1 MKYSNKLIEK
11 AKTAKSVEELLDLAK
26 AENIELTEE
35 EAAKAFEELNKTG
48 ELSDDELDN
57 VSGGCYE
64 SGDTPKFSVGQ
75 HVGVCAGRGHAPAR
89 ILSVSDK
96 KHDGWCKNMQWIY
109 SIKFDQGGEIR
120 NDVYEDNIINWN
132 D

>member
-1 MKYSNKLIEK
+1 MKLTREMMEK
-11 AKTAKSVEELLDLAK
+11 AKTAKSMQELLEMAK
-26 AENIELTEE
+26 AENIELSAE
-35 EAAKAFEELNKTG
+35 EAEKAFAELHKTG

-57 VSGGCYE
+57 VSAGCYE

-96 KHDGWCKNMQWIY
+96 KHDGWCRNEQWIY

-120 NDVYEDNIINWN
+120 NDVYEDNIIEWN

>member
-1 MKYSNKLIEK
+1 MEK
-11 AKTAKSVEELLDLAK
+11 AKTAKSMQELLEMAK
-26 AENIELTEE
+26 AENIELSAE
-35 EAAKAFEELNKTG
+35 EAEKAFEKLNKSG

-57 VSGGCYE
+57 VAGGCYE

-89 ILSVSDK
+89 ILSVSDE
-96 KHDGWCKNMQWIY
+96 KHDGWCKNKQWIY

-120 NDVYEDNIINWN
+120 NDVYEDNIIEWN

>member
-1 MKYSNKLIEK
+1 MKLTREMMEK
-11 AKTAKSVEELLDLAK
+11 AKTAKSMQELLEMAK
-26 AENIELTEE
+26 AENIELSAE
-35 EAAKAFEELNKTG
+35 EAETAFEKLNKSG

-57 VSGGCYE
+57 VSAGCYE

-89 ILSVSDK
+89 ILSVSDE
-96 KHDGWCKNMQWIY
+96 KHDGWCKNKQWIY

-120 NDVYEDNIINWN
+120 NDVYEDNIIEWN

>member
-1 MKYSNKLIEK
+1 MQ
-11 AKTAKSVEELLDLAK
+11 ELLEMAK
-26 AENIELTEE
+26 AENIELSAE
-35 EAAKAFEELNKTG
+35 EAEKAFEKLNKSG

-57 VSGGCYE
+57 VSAGCYE

-89 ILSVSDK
+89 ILSVSDE
-96 KHDGWCKNMQWIY
+96 KHDGWCKNKQWIY

-120 NDVYEDNIINWN
+120 NDVYEDNIIEWN

>member
-1 MKYSNKLIEK
+1 MNISKELLEK
-11 AKTAKSVEELLDLAK
+11 AKTAKSAEELLELAK

-35 EAAKAFEELNKTG
+35 QAKEYFATIHASG
-48 ELSDDELDN
+48 ELSDEELDN

-89 ILSVSDK
+89 ILSVSDE
-96 KHDGWCKNMQWIY
+96 KHDGWCKNKQWIY
-109 SIKFDQGGEIR
+109 SIKFDQGREIR
-120 NDVYEDNIINWN
+120 NDVYEDNIIEWN

>member
-1 MKYSNKLIEK
+1 MKLTREMMEK
-11 AKTAKSVEELLDLAK
+11 AKTAKSMQELLEMAK
-26 AENIELTEE
+26 AENIELSAE
-35 EAAKAFEELNKTG
+35 EAEKAFEKLNKSG

-57 VSGGCYE
+57 VSAGCYE

-89 ILSVSDK
+89 ILSVSDE
-96 KHDGWCKNMQWIY
+96 KHDGWCKNKQWIY
-109 SIKFDQGGEIR
+109 SIKFDQGGEVR
-120 NDVYEDNIINWN
+120 NDVNEDEIIKWS

>member
-1 MKYSNKLIEK
+1 MKLTREMMEE
-11 AKTAKSVEELLDLAK
+11 AKTAKSMQELLEMAK
-26 AENIELTEE
+26 AENIELSAE
-35 EAAKAFEELNKTG
+35 EAEKAFAELHKTG

-57 VSGGCYE
+57 VSAGCYE

-96 KHDGWCKNMQWIY
+96 KHDGWCRNEQWIY

>member
-1 MKYSNKLIEK
+1 MEK
-11 AKTAKSVEELLDLAK
+11 AKTAKSMQELLEMAK
-26 AENIELTEE
+26 AENIELSAE
-35 EAAKAFEELNKTG
+35 EAEKAFEKLNKSG

-57 VSGGCYE
+57 VSAGCYE

-96 KHDGWCKNMQWIY
+96 KHDGWCRIEQWIY

-120 NDVYEDNIINWN
+120 NDVYEDNIIEWN

>member
-1 MKYSNKLIEK
+1 MKLTREMMEK
-11 AKTAKSVEELLDLAK
+11 AKTAKSMQELLEMAK
-26 AENIELTEE
+26 AENIELSAE
-35 EAAKAFEELNKTG
+35 EAEKAFEKLNKSG

-57 VSGGCYE
+57 VSAGCYE

-75 HVGVCAGRGHAPAR
+75 HVGVCAGRGLAPAR
-89 ILSVSDK
+89 ILSFSDE
-96 KHDGWCKNMQWIY
+96 KHDGWCKNKQWIY

-120 NDVYEDNIINWN
+120 NDVYEDNIIEWN

>member
-1 MKYSNKLIEK
+1 MKLTREMMEK
-11 AKTAKSVEELLDLAK
+11 AKTAKSMQELLEMAT
-26 AENIELTEE
+26 AENIELSAE
-35 EAAKAFEELNKTG
+35 EAEKAFAELHKTG

-57 VSGGCYE
+57 VSAGCYE

-96 KHDGWCKNMQWIY
+96 KHDGGCRNEQWIY
-109 SIKFDQGGEIR
+109 SIKFDQGGEVR
-120 NDVYEDNIINWN
+120 NDVYEDEIIKWS

>member
-1 MKYSNKLIEK
+1 MKLTREMMEK
-11 AKTAKSVEELLDLAK
+11 AKTAKSMQELLEMAK
-26 AENIELTEE
+26 AENIELSAE
-35 EAAKAFEELNKTG
+35 EAEKAFEKLNTSG

-57 VSGGCYE
+57 VSAGCYE

-96 KHDGWCKNMQWIY
+96 KHDGWCRNEQWIY
-109 SIKFDQGGEIR
+109 SIKFDQGGEVR
-120 NDVYEDNIINWN
+120 NDVYEDEIIKWS